1 MSRILPADE
10 KANSQLAETYAE
22 ITRTR
27 GYVADILKVLSHAP
41 EGLQRFAA
49 YGEYVR
55 YRTDLP
61 ARTRELAILAIAR
74 GNQYAWS
81 HHFPHATKAG
91 VTQSELDALNDG
103 AFADTLSAAEKAAAR
118 YAQEFAGAGNVSDDT
133 FAELKKH
140 YTDRQIT
147 DLTLLAGYFVALGSV
162 ISALRVELEPRFKPV
177 MRPTK

>member
-10 KANSQLAETYAE
+10 KADPLLAEAYAQ

-27 GYVADILKVLSHAP
+27 GYVADILKVFSHAP

-55 YRTDLP
+55 YRSDLP

-118 YAQEFAGAGNVSDDT
+118 YAQEFAGSGNVSDAT
-133 FAELKKH
+133 FAELKRH

-147 DLTLLAGYFVALGSV
+147 DLTLLAGYFVALGST

-177 MRPTK
+177 MRPIK